1 MLIPDM
7 FKRQSLEDT
16 ETGSGPSPFA
26 FGLSPFHLWPILFFG
41 EKKLKNSEEHLL
53 SIMLL
58 IKFVCGDL
66 SYFYKYMTSDLGAA
80 QDNTSVLLSSSN

>member
-1 MLIPDM
+1 M
-7 FKRQSLEDT
+7 FGTITACFWIIAISSLT
-16 ETGSGPSPFA
+16 NSGF
-26 FGLSPFHLWPILFFG
+26 WR
-41 EKKLKNSEEHLL
+41 KKKHRGEHLL

-80 QDNTSVLLSSSN
+80 QDNTSVLLNSSN